1 MAGRRRPLQAAAA
14 VRPAASLIYII
25 AYIYI
30 YIYILID
37 GLPSIPDH
45 SRSAPL
51 LDMYTNIFYIQYSVL
66 NATALAGEK
75 GHGRRRRDSRVTGAV
90 PALGPITAV
99 APRQRGGHEAITGG
113 HGRSR
118 APSGAVTGGHENRH
132 GSRADHGHRRGHG
145 RSRGGHKGR
154 HGRSRV
160 PSRAVTGGHGAV
172 TALEAPVGP
181 GIPPSPQRAPFRAAR
196 RRDAAWSRR
205 RAVTPFTAV
214 PPPAVDIYII

>member
-132 GSRADHGHRRGHG
+132 GSRADHGLRRGHG
-145 RSRGGHKGR
+145 RSRGCHKGR
-154 HGRSRV
+154 HGRSRYRHGR
-160 PSRAVTGGHGAV
+160 SRAVTAPSRLSRRRWAPASPHPPKAHRFGRHGAATRRGHGA
-172 TALEAPVGP
+172 GP
-181 GIPPSPQRAPFRAAR
+181 
-196 RRDAAWSRR
+196 
-205 RAVTPFTAV
+205 
-214 PPPAVDIYII
+214 